1 MLRVQVPPGYRTPFP
16 SEWTP
21 EQNALAIDVGVE
33 AVRRSSWSDRSVD
46 ASKRELEGTLRALL
60 AERKPLEDEVARL
73 SSELRTERALRDAV
87 HTTARADALSV
98 AQQQSQS
105 LEDRARRAEEELT
118 RERDAQ
124 RQLVRLHESDAR
136 DRAAHHQN
144 EVRRFAL
151 LVQQAEERAKELEL
165 ELRAKQE
172 ALAQLSVAANKG
184 NAIEREL
191 SVALR
196 DIGLHPTDTSK
207 GGFNTQYHDIL
218 VAAQPLHE
226 VSDAS
231 AVPRLEAD
239 EPTPRCSLESK
250 AHSRSGGLGTERE
263 KFVQVRRRLME
274 GRRAECFVFAAKT
287 PIPGQLRWHFEFVR
301 VQGRHCVT
309 GYVGAH
315 DLCASEVCLVV
326 QLVLKLQE
334 KLDKE
339 IIVNSTPN
347 DATTADFVQHATES
361 LHALREQILRCD
373 NMEKIVQNLKDETKA
388 LRSSAVTALLTQASL
403 LSANGFPPT
412 DDTLADVR
420 DAHASLSGVRLSNC
434 KILRNKEQFAAAQVA
449 VASSRKRGR
458 SP

>member
-1 MLRVQVPPGYRTPFP
+1 MLRVPVPPGYRAPFP
-16 SEWTP
+16 SEWSP

-33 AVRRSSWSDRSVD
+33 AVKRSSWSDQSVD

-60 AERKPLEDEVARL
+60 SDRKPLEDEIARL

-87 HTTARADALSV
+87 QTTARADALEV
-98 AQQQSQS
+98 ARQQTKA
-105 LEDRARRAEEELT
+105 LEERARRAEEELT

-136 DRAAHHQN
+136 DRAAHQQN
-144 EVRRFAL
+144 EARRFAL
-151 LVQQAEERAKELEL
+151 LVEQAEQRARDLEAS
-165 ELRAKQE
+165 LRAKQD

-184 NAIEREL
+184 NAVEREL
-191 SVALR
+191 SVALQ
-196 DIGLHPTDTSK
+196 DMGLHPTDTSK

-218 VAAQPLHE
+218 VAAHPLHE
-226 VSDAS
+226 VPDAT

-250 AHSRSGGLGTERE
+250 AHSRSGGLGAERE

-315 DLCASEVCLVV
+315 DLGASEVCLVV

-334 KLDKE
+334 KLDRD
-339 IIVNSTPN
+339 ILVSSVPN
-347 DATTADFVQHATES
+347 DAKMAEFVEHATES
-361 LHALREQILRCD
+361 LHTLREQILRCD
-373 NMEKIVQNLKDETKA
+373 NMERIVQNLKEETKA
-388 LRSSAVTALLTQASL
+388 LRASAVASLLTQAAL
-403 LSANGFPPT
+403 LSGNGFAPS

-420 DAHASLSGVRLSNC
+420 DAHSSLSGVRLNNC
-434 KILRNKEQFAAAQVA
+434 KILRNKDQFAAAQIA
-449 VASSRKRGR
+449 VSSRKRGR
-458 SP
+458 SS

>member
-1 MLRVQVPPGYRTPFP
+1 MPLFFSSQSVKLRAEVPCARCETNKHMLRVQVPPGYRTPFP
-16 SEWTP
+16 SEWSP

-60 AERKPLEDEVARL
+60 SERKPLEDEVARL

-87 HTTARADALSV
+87 HTTARADALSI

-105 LEDRARRAEEELT
+105 LEDRVRRAEEELA

-124 RQLVRLHESDAR
+124 RQLVCLHESDAR
-136 DRAAHHQN
+136 DRAAHHQS

-151 LVQQAEERAKELEL
+151 LVQQADERAKELESD
-165 ELRAKQE
+165 LRAKQE

-226 VSDAS
+226 VSDAAS

-239 EPTPRCSLESK
+239 ESTPRCSLESK
-250 AHSRSGGLGTERE
+250 AHSRSGGLGAERE
-263 KFVQVRRRLME
+263 KFVRSGAVSWKGGERNALFSRQKRPF
-274 GRRAECFVFAAKT
+274 RASFVGTLSLCVYRAAT
-287 PIPGQLRWHFEFVR
+287 ASPDMLARTISARAR
-301 VQGRHCVT
+301 
-309 GYVGAH
+309 
-315 DLCASEVCLVV
+315 CASSC
-326 QLVLKLQE
+326 
-334 KLDKE
+334 
-339 IIVNSTPN
+339 SW
-347 DATTADFVQHATES
+347 F
-361 LHALREQILRCD
+361 
-373 NMEKIVQNLKDETKA
+373 
-388 LRSSAVTALLTQASL
+388 
-403 LSANGFPPT
+403 
-412 DDTLADVR
+412 
-420 DAHASLSGVRLSNC
+420 
-434 KILRNKEQFAAAQVA
+434 
-449 VASSRKRGR
+449 
-458 SP
+458 